1 MTGTDFLQSVHI
13 FVTPF
18 KNNTVTKDTETYFAE
33 GCGRC
38 KLGGTPACK
47 VHTWA
52 KELQLLRAVLL
63 DCGLVEESKWG
74 MPCYTY
80 GGHNI
85 LILAAFRDCCSVSF
99 FKGAL
104 LHDENGLLV
113 RAGENTQASRQLRFT
128 SPEQVTKLEEI
139 LRSMV
144 FEAIEVE
151 KAGIKV
157 QLKSAD
163 EYEVPDEFRDR
174 MEQMPAL
181 KEAFYALTPGRR
193 RAYLMYFS
201 EAKQSKTREA
211 RIEKW
216 IPAILNGKGMN
227 DEY

>member
-1 MTGTDFLQSVHI
+1 
-13 FVTPF
+13 
-18 KNNTVTKDTETYFAE
+18 
-33 GCGRC
+33 
-38 KLGGTPACK
+38 
-47 VHTWA
+47 
-52 KELQLLRAVLL
+52 
-63 DCGLVEESKWG
+63 
-74 MPCYTY
+74 
-80 GGHNI
+80 
-85 LILAAFRDCCSVSF
+85 
-99 FKGAL
+99 
-104 LHDENGLLV
+104 
-113 RAGENTQASRQLRFT
+113 
-128 SPEQVTKLEEI
+128 
-139 LRSMV
+139 MV

-181 KEAFYALTPGRR
+181 KEAFYSLTPGRR
-193 RAYLMYFS
+193 RAYLMHFS